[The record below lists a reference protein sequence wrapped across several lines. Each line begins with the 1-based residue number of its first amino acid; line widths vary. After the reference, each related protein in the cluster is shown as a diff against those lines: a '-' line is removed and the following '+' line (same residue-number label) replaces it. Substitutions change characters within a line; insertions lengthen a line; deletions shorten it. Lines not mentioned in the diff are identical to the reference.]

1 VSVITTKLLISFLE
15 LFISDT
21 HKLLVITHRPF
32 NELTPAMIKANPK
45 AGHASVCPED
55 VMYLSYP
62 MGPALNIST
71 EMTQV
76 CVPNAMA
83 Y

>member
-1 VSVITTKLLISFLE
+1 MSAVPFGTVMFGGK
-15 LFISDT
+15 
-21 HKLLVITHRPF
+21 PF
-32 NELTPAMIKANPK
+32 NELDPATIKAHPT

-71 EMTQV
+71 AMTQRDLDAWIGSGES
-76 CVPNAMA
+76 CIGNHQDCAS
-83 Y
+83 